1 MSRQR
6 IISCS
11 LNEVKESDILNFFD
25 ELKRETHSSDSQ
37 IIKDALRFYAQH
49 YHHSFIEEAVYEVHD
64 SPVPTIRKE
73 GVKSAINNMLLNSGQ
88 LRV

>member
-49 YHHSFIEEAVYEVHD
+49 HRHTFIEEVFEVHD
-64 SPVPTIRKE
+64 SPAITRKE
-73 GVKSAINNMLLNSGQ
+73 GAKSAINNMLLNSGQ

>member
-37 IIKDALRFYAQH
+37 IIKDALRCYAQH
-49 YHHSFIEEAVYEVHD
+49 YHHSFEEEVFEVHD
-64 SPVPTIRKE
+64 SPTPITRKDN
-73 GVKSAINNMLLNSGQ
+73 VKSAINNMLLNSGQ